1 MCARTWASRRGYG
14 TVDASP
20 KLEESSDRA
29 FAKFGGTQQIANPRN
44 RASSQGRGGG
54 GTMAGAAAKT
64 GGLRLFKLMEI
75 DEIDETEQ
83 VPWLSSWE

>member
-1 MCARTWASRRGYG
+1 MGQQARLRHCCRFAAAGRVLFT
-14 TVDASP
+14 
-20 KLEESSDRA
+20 

>member
-14 TVDASP
+14 TVDAS
-20 KLEESSDRA
+20 LEGRDGA
-29 FAKFGGTQQIANPRN
+29 FAKFGGTKKIANPRN

-83 VPWLSSWE
+83 VPWLSLWE

>member
-1 MCARTWASRRGYG
+1 
-14 TVDASP
+14 
-20 KLEESSDRA
+20 
-29 FAKFGGTQQIANPRN
+29 
-44 RASSQGRGGG
+44 
-54 GTMAGAAAKT
+54 MAGAAAKT

>member
-1 MCARTWASRRGYG
+1 MGQQARLRHCCRFAAAGR
-14 TVDASP
+14 
-20 KLEESSDRA
+20 ERA
-29 FAKFGGTQQIANPRN
+29 LAKFGGTRQIAKPRN

-83 VPWLSSWE
+83 VPWLSLWE